1 MELSGES
8 DWLFVPEPAMNTR
21 LARTAREQR
30 RARLRD
36 RVVHM
41 LMNSS
46 LNLGL
51 HPRSDVE
58 RHTPDLQLLATEMCA
73 WHAVHCT
80 CTRSPSVVRAMHFTC
95 MAFTNTYTY
104 TFRAEIVISQN
115 VFRQGLRTFISI
127 CVHNS
132 FPSMHLQVCRFMVAW
147 C

>member
-58 RHTPDLQLLATEMCA
+58 RHTPDLQLPLQKCA
-73 WHAVHCT
+73 HGMQYIAHAHE
-80 CTRSPSVVRAMHFTC
+80 A
-95 MAFTNTYTY
+95 
-104 TFRAEIVISQN
+104 
-115 VFRQGLRTFISI
+115 
-127 CVHNS
+127 
-132 FPSMHLQVCRFMVAW
+132 QV
-147 C
+147 